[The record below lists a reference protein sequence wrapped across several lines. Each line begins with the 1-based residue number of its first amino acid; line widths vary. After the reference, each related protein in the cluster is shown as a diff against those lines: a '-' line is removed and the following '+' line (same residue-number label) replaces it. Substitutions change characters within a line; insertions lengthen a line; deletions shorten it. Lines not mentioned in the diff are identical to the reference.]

1 MLQGVGGAGPLR
13 RAFASSLL
21 LSFPDFLGNV
31 RIVFQRV
38 CRDSVSQC
46 SGRLFDSPFRIGRM
60 LTQETQNGFF
70 SGVVMCMVMMR
81 VSISFVVVVVV
92 VGSFHVVVC
101 SNSGERGARKRRLS
115 VFFSVVRG
123 GAEWRYIETADDP
136 KADRPMNPK
145 RHLTFCPLQLQDH
158 RQWSEIS
165 VGRSINGTKQQKSPS
180 QATKER

>member
-81 VSISFVVVVVV
+81 VSVSFVVVVVV

-101 SNSGERGARKRRLS
+101 SNSGADRRRL
-115 VFFSVVRG
+115 
-123 GAEWRYIETADDP
+123 
-136 KADRPMNPK
+136 
-145 RHLTFCPLQLQDH
+145 
-158 RQWSEIS
+158 
-165 VGRSINGTKQQKSPS
+165 
-180 QATKER
+180 

>member
-81 VSISFVVVVVV
+81 VSVSFVVVVVV
-92 VGSFHVVVC
+92 VGSFHVLYVPTVVQLGVPENAVCLC
-101 SNSGERGARKRRLS
+101 SLRWYGVG
-115 VFFSVVRG
+115 
-123 GAEWRYIETADDP
+123 
-136 KADRPMNPK
+136 ADR
-145 RHLTFCPLQLQDH
+145 R
-158 RQWSEIS
+158 R
-165 VGRSINGTKQQKSPS
+165 V
-180 QATKER
+180 

>member
-46 SGRLFDSPFRIGRM
+46 SGRLFNSPFRISRM

-81 VSISFVVVVVV
+81 VSVSFVVVVVV

-101 SNSGERGARKRRLS
+101 ANSGAARCARKRRLS
-115 VFFSVVRG
+115 VFFAVVRG
-123 GAEWRYIETADDP
+123 GCRSEEAIGRL
-136 KADRPMNPK
+136 K
-145 RHLTFCPLQLQDH
+145 PLLEQ
-158 RQWSEIS
+158 
-165 VGRSINGTKQQKSPS
+165 N
-180 QATKER
+180 KE